1 MDRNKILNNYN
12 DILLNLVRLIKD
24 EMEFNDQVVRNS
36 FSVRQ
41 STIYREIT
49 KLENELLIEKIN
61 ALEKSNEA

>member
-12 DILLNLVRLIKD
+12 DILLNLVRLIKE
-24 EMEFNDQVVRNS
+24 EMEFNDQVKRNS

-61 ALEKSNEA
+61 ALEKANEA